1 MNKFWESRLRVFLVL
16 LVLCIFAAVKVVDVY
31 VSQEAEK
38 DVSYDLT
45 DISKR
50 SLGKLTVDAMKAN
63 IQEHVVEP
71 IIHRIKR
78 EIRDYS
84 TTTCQTTEGGECRR
98 NDQACGGTF
107 QGGADCDLGLSD
119 VSYTGSAYHECCN
132 AAPFVPVDG
141 LGNPVTGTAKEV
153 ADATLATWTD
163 TGLLIKTKN
172 SLADETGGP
181 NCDDGTDN
189 ACSFW
194 SGGMKAIVVN
204 GLNDRISTSGCTAS
218 KMTVT
223 AAAEISHTHSDFGP
237 GITAQ
242 NGFVVRLEGAGRCF
256 GNWVIDQFA
265 VYSDLTSAYVE
276 TDGSVIYQQLDT
288 RNKIFDIAFLPN
300 LD

>member
-38 DVSYDLT
+38 DVSYDLP

-84 TTTCQTTEGGECRR
+84 TTTCQISKGGECRR

-132 AAPFVPVDG
+132 AAPFVPVDEN
-141 LGNPVTGTAKEV
+141 GNPVTGTDKEI
-153 ADATLATWTD
+153 ADAILATWTN
-163 TGLLIKTKN
+163 TLL
-172 SLADETGGP
+172 LAGS
-181 NCDDGTDN
+181 NCADGTDPS
-189 ACSFW
+189 CSFW
-194 SGGMKAIVVN
+194 TGGMKAIAVN
-204 GLNDRISTSGCTAS
+204 GLNTRITNSGCQPD
-218 KMTVT
+218 KMTVI
-223 AAAEISHTHSDFGP
+223 AAAEENHTHSNFGA

-242 NGFVVRLEGAGRCF
+242 NGFVVRLQGAGKCF
-256 GNWVIDQFA
+256 GTWVKDTFA
-265 VYSDLTSAYVE
+265 LYDGLTNAYIE
-276 TDGSVIYQQLDT
+276 NDGKVIYQQVDA
-288 RNKIFDIAFLPN
+288 RSKVFDIAFLPS
-300 LD
+300 L